1 MKSRIAFMWN
11 EDLYTNVLEEDSSM
25 EMKTNDFNEGIG
37 LMLLFKEK
45 YGFLPYG
52 FTMITYEEDEAKN
65 ITIIKNNL
73 YLFNGKKIPS
83 EEIEWLNKDLREKNP
98 YYVYIDDNFYVPY
111 NEDTMIL
118 LNINI

>member
-11 EDLYTNVLEEDSSM
+11 EDLYTSVLEEDSSM
-25 EMKTNDFNEGIG
+25 EMKTNDFNEGIE
-37 LMLLFKEK
+37 LMILFKEK

-52 FTMITYEEDEAKN
+52 FTMITYEEDESKN

-73 YLFNGKKIPS
+73 YLFNGKKISS
-83 EEIEWLNKDLREKNP
+83 EKIEWLNKYLREKNP
-98 YYVYIDDNFYVPY
+98 YYIYIDDNFCVPY
-111 NEDTMIL
+111 HENYMTL

>member
-1 MKSRIAFMWN
+1 MKSRISFIWN
-11 EDLYTNVLEEDSSM
+11 EDLYPNVLEEDSSM

-45 YGFLPYG
+45 YGFCPYG
-52 FTMITYEEDEAKN
+52 FIMMSYEEEDSG
-65 ITIIKNNL
+65 IIIIKNNL

-83 EEIEWLNKDLREKNP
+83 EEITWINKELRENTP
-98 YYVYIDDNFYVPY
+98 YFIYIDDNFYIPY

-118 LNINI
+118 LNTNI